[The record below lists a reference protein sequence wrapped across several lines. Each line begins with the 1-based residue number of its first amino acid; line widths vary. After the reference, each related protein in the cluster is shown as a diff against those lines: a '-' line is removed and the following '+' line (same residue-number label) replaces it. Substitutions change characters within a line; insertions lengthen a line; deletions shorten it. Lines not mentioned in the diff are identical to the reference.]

1 MEKRTL
7 EEIREHYRERIQSA
21 QTVFWRARMVA
32 EYWSVCRH
40 MKAQRLG
47 VPYVSLAW
55 EDNGDS
61 ILGFRP

>member
-47 VPYVSLAW
+47 VPYVSLA
-55 EDNGDS
+55 
-61 ILGFRP
+61 